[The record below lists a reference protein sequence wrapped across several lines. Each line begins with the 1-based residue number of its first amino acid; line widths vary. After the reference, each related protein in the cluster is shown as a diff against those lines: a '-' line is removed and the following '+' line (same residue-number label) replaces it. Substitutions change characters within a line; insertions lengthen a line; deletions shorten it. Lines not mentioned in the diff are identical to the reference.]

1 MNRSEYSKIHIEKY
15 SRYCMKN
22 ERKNHLL
29 AAQRLSDILIN
40 LYNNKSNEKGLLEI
54 VSDYIKDLLPEHN
67 DSVDAMAII
76 IYLQSEI
83 RKRGYEIKSVEPFIM
98 SEITR

>member
-1 MNRSEYSKIHIEKY
+1 M
-15 SRYCMKN
+15 
-22 ERKNHLL
+22 
-29 AAQRLSDILIN
+29 
-40 LYNNKSNEKGLLEI
+40 
-54 VSDYIKDLLPEHN
+54 PEHN

>member
-1 MNRSEYSKIHIEKY
+1 MVVRVVLIWLLEIDRGDFIHKGV
-15 SRYCMKN
+15 SF
-22 ERKNHLL
+22 
-29 AAQRLSDILIN
+29 AP
-40 LYNNKSNEKGLLEI
+40 NNKSNEKGLLEI